1 MENASKALTM
11 AAGVLIAVLI
21 IVLIYVLLNNLSDL
35 SKQDEQQLQAKQT
48 AAFNKEY
55 ESYDKKLM
63 RGTELITLINKAI
76 ANNEKYDNEHEVYD
90 VNIVFTLLTDISEVR
105 VKIKNNKQYGKP
117 TSKVKIRENMK
128 IELKSSK
135 SEDRINPEIKDFMQ
149 LGIHESSN
157 GYKIIYDK
165 DEKTGEDNLNSYT
178 KIYDS
183 YTVFKRKIFKCVKI
197 GYSDE
202 TGRVNYMEY
211 EEQDTSNLDGYN

>member
-76 ANNEKYDNEHEVYD
+76 ANNEKYDNEHEIYD
-90 VNIVFTLLTDISEVR
+90 VNIVFTLKSDVSKCVITSIPFLPSLMEFQKSLTLF
-105 VKIKNNKQYGKP
+105 P
-117 TSKVKIRENMK
+117 TGVIAP
-128 IELKSSK
+128 
-135 SEDRINPEIKDFMQ
+135 NPVITTLLF
-149 LGIHESSN
+149 
-157 GYKIIYDK
+157 IIY
-165 DEKTGEDNLNSYT
+165 L
-178 KIYDS
+178 
-183 YTVFKRKIFKCVKI
+183 
-197 GYSDE
+197 
-202 TGRVNYMEY
+202 
-211 EEQDTSNLDGYN
+211 L

>member
-21 IVLIYVLLNNLSDL
+21 IVLIYVLVNNLSDL
-35 SKQDEQQLQAKQT
+35 SKQDEQQLKAKQT

-76 ANNEKYDNEHEVYD
+76 ANNEKYEKQDEIYD
-90 VNIVFTLLTDISEVR
+90 VNVAFTLKSDVTKV
-105 VKIKNNKQYGKP
+105 
-117 TSKVKIRENMK
+117 TVKIRENK
-128 IELKSSK
+128 QVGKETTEVIFEGNKKVELKSK
-135 SEDRINPEIKDFMQ
+135 KTEDRINPDLKDFMQ
-149 LGIHESSN
+149 LGIHESTGSYQIKYLKDEN
-157 GYKIIYDK
+157 GEDKLDSYDK
-165 DEKTGEDNLNSYT
+165 
-178 KIYDS
+178 IYNA

>member
-76 ANNEKYDNEHEVYD
+76 ANNEKYDNEHEIYD
-90 VNIVFTLLTDISEVR
+90 VNIVFTLKSDVTEIEIT
-105 VKIKNNKQYGKP
+105 VKDNKQIGKEKK
-117 TSKVKIRENMK
+117 TVVFEGNKQV
-128 IELKSSK
+128 ELKSK
-135 SEDRINPEIKDFMQ
+135 KAENPKQ
-149 LGIHESSN
+149 
-157 GYKIIYDK
+157 
-165 DEKTGEDNLNSYT
+165 KTQRLT
-178 KIYDS
+178 
-183 YTVFKRKIFKCVKI
+183 
-197 GYSDE
+197 
-202 TGRVNYMEY
+202 
-211 EEQDTSNLDGYN
+211 

>member
-76 ANNEKYDNEHEVYD
+76 ANNEKYDNEHEIYD
-90 VNIVFTLLTDISEVR
+90 VNIVFTLKSDVTEIEIT
-105 VKIKNNKQYGKP
+105 VKYNKQIGKEKK
-117 TSKVKIRENMK
+117 TVVFEGNKQV
-128 IELKSSK
+128 ELKSK
-135 SEDRINPEIKDFMQ
+135 KAENRINPDLEKFMQ
-149 LGIHESSN
+149 LGVHESA
-157 GYKIIYDK
+157 GAYQIVYAKKPD
-165 DEKTGEDNLNSYT
+165 GEEDLKSYT
-178 KIYDS
+178 KTYNA

>member
-76 ANNEKYDNEHEVYD
+76 ANNEKYDNEHEIYD
-90 VNIVFTLLTDISEVR
+90 VNIVFTFQFNLLITFKYNSLFFLSYLFI
-105 VKIKNNKQYGKP
+105 IFYGNFNFCY
-117 TSKVKIRENMK
+117 I
-128 IELKSSK
+128 
-135 SEDRINPEIKDFMQ
+135 
-149 LGIHESSN
+149 
-157 GYKIIYDK
+157 
-165 DEKTGEDNLNSYT
+165 
-178 KIYDS
+178 
-183 YTVFKRKIFKCVKI
+183 
-197 GYSDE
+197 
-202 TGRVNYMEY
+202 
-211 EEQDTSNLDGYN
+211 

>member
-35 SKQDEQQLQAKQT
+35 SKQDEQELKAKQT

-76 ANNEKYDNEHEVYD
+76 ANNEKYEKQDEIYD
-90 VNIVFTLLTDISEVR
+90 VNVVFTLKSDVTK
-105 VKIKNNKQYGKP
+105 VKVTVKDNKQVGKEK
-117 TSKVKIRENMK
+117 TTVIFEGNKKV
-128 IELKSSK
+128 ELKSK
-135 SEDRINPEIKDFMQ
+135 KTENRINPDLELFMQ
-149 LGIHESSN
+149 LGVHESA
-157 GYKIIYDK
+157 GAYQIVYDK
-165 DEKTGEDNLNSYT
+165 KPNGDEDLTSYT
-178 KIYDS
+178 KTYNA
-183 YTVFKRKIFKCVKI
+183 YTTFKRKIFKCVKI

-202 TGRVNYMEY
+202 TGRVNYLEY